1 MSHQGKG
8 GLFLRARFGLDN
20 FGEDVLYPQ
29 AHRSRVRGL
38 GARLL
43 TSAAKLGAEF
53 GGLSRWAPP
62 AGSRAGRA
70 PVRRHPCQEVC
81 PHRPHGRAMPSRRRA
96 AGEAAAEGCA
106 TGPAEGRPPR
116 AAERRGCRRLEAVLR
131 SGLAGGMCS
140 PPARPARRLSVT
152 RWDYE

>member
-8 GLFLRARFGLDN
+8 GLFFRARFGLDN

-43 TSAAKLGAEF
+43 TSAVKLGAEF

-116 AAERRGCRRLEAVLR
+116 AAERVPA
-131 SGLAGGMCS
+131 AGGRAS
-140 PPARPARRLSVT
+140 ERAGRRDVLPSGSAAVCHSVGL
-152 RWDYE
+152 

>member
-1 MSHQGKG
+1 M
-8 GLFLRARFGLDN
+8 
-20 FGEDVLYPQ
+20 
-29 AHRSRVRGL
+29 RGL

-53 GGLSRWAPP
+53 GGLSCWAPP

-70 PVRRHPCQEVC
+70 PVRRHPCQEFC
-81 PHRPHGRAMPSRRRA
+81 PRHPHGRAMPSRRRV
-96 AGEAAAEGCA
+96 AGEAAAEA
-106 TGPAEGRPPR
+106 APQGRRRGDLPGLP
-116 AAERRGCRRLEAVLR
+116 RGCRWPEAVLR
-131 SGLAGGMCS
+131 SGLAGGMRS

>member
-96 AGEAAAEGCA
+96 AGEAAAEA
-106 TGPAEGRPPR
+106 APRGRRRGDLPGLP
-116 AAERRGCRRLEAVLR
+116 RGCRRLEAVLR

-140 PPARPARRLSVT
+140 PPARRLSVT